1 MKASSRKERE
11 EVLPIRDGKGS
22 VLLNTGRAKMPSVA
36 TAKGFWEERWK
47 RGEKSQGGKEENVTG
62 ERGQGLPLSQ

>member
-1 MKASSRKERE
+1 M
-11 EVLPIRDGKGS
+11 
-22 VLLNTGRAKMPSVA
+22 A
-36 TAKGFWEERWK
+36 TAKRFWEVRWK